1 MTKPLLQVSG
11 LNSYYGASHVGK
23 SGRTRRRMFRL
34 VGWLVDWLVG
44 MLVGCFFEVI
54 GLSIGVDLRFYV
66 HIYGTVL

>member
-1 MTKPLLQVSG
+1 
-11 LNSYYGASHVGK
+11 
-23 SGRTRRRMFRL
+23 MFRL

-66 HIYGTVL
+66 HIYGTVGFLVSYCTDSVPVIVLSRSRIQKFNG

>member
-1 MTKPLLQVSG
+1 
-11 LNSYYGASHVGK
+11 
-23 SGRTRRRMFRL
+23 MFRL